1 MARQFLGE
9 SIEDYEILISAI
21 NALRIDDI
29 SQSRSALKHL
39 KKSIHHQSTP
49 LMIEY
54 LAACIESNLED
65 EAYKVFKSLL
75 CRSSKS
81 LVLKI
86 IFDNAE
92 PQFIKRCMELFEK
105 KYLHAI
111 NPSIVEYKSKTCDQ
125 VVSSF
130 LNAAGLHQISYKDAL
145 YFIQSANKAGY
156 YSKTQAKKFILNLCH
171 RECINNT
178 SPFDAMKI
186 MHITLSILEI
196 GYKQDAENFFR
207 QKFKL
212 LKKSAF
218 KTYKHNNQYKPKYF
232 YRTGYSEKYTWRD
245 FKRKLGSSN
254 YLNLP
259 YNQSE
264 IMNNGHYST
273 NLVQFAFIVSQYKV
287 RNEFI
292 AYILNNFINL
302 NIYNSKDLPEIIEP
316 LNKLHNSFRLP
327 AIPDLIK
334 FVVSN
339 THPSNYEYFL
349 TFGEDFFKFYGLN
362 YLRVLKSLQKK
373 ILVNQIMPH
382 YEDIR
387 YYPTIK
393 KFHHCYIFGS
403 CALQKFVVNAF
414 AFRFLNFSGPNDCLA
429 YFSEYKKLLP
439 RSVQSKFK
447 KDFFNSI
454 NSSNSNV
461 SLFKN
466 LSGFYHFDEK
476 PNLIRII
483 KLFNKNPNKTYF
495 MMLLNCVIQTKTFDQ
510 KCCEEISQ
518 IKVSSIFINFLQ
530 DSAPIIQKLDSESVS
545 CLIKFCI
552 IIYGPSCKIR
562 KLFLDLIGDPRL
574 ENPFESFFNSKK
586 SLNTKIYLSAT
597 DYDRW
602 RSEPQ
607 KDKCLD
613 LFLCLELANNKT
625 DYLDR
630 LKQKIYTLNSDQLN
644 MYYVSF
650 YSVASHL
657 VDWFR
662 IKNHNQANQTS
673 YLYSH
678 ALPFYKIYFSDEL
691 FALAQFEDDLIAL
704 VKDKFRPIL
713 LRDPNIDHSKFNVFN
728 SCKLAIMFAQEL
740 YISDPIGALF
750 LKWPL
755 YETLPCKDV
764 KQEIV
769 QDPNLI
775 KNYKLLNKYIQSRS
789 FSDMSDRE
797 WGYVE
802 NIIRSLDPSY
812 DDGPSSFES
821 FPLSKLEYLKYAKAS
836 IKLFCNKLI
845 SSDQGTLV
853 LAQFERK
860 YMIIY
865 LLKCLPSID
874 LSLHTMLINRIL
886 DDCSALDIKD
896 SISLNQALCMLATLL
911 TLLDWSEYDKQ
922 IKNSDSLYSITKLL
936 KRKIENAICEHKFS
950 LNNVDRRFWIEF
962 PNVFD
967 HSNYYYST
975 GLHRKMMSH
984 FIVIRRTLVKLLLDN
999 TQQSE
1004 FSDLDFEDIETI
1016 FGDNEW
1022 NYSWII
1028 KSKIKHHPMSI
1039 FFNNNLKIINP

>member
-29 SQSRSALKHL
+29 SQSRSALNHL

-92 PQFIKRCMELFEK
+92 PQLIKRCVELFEK
-105 KYLHAI
+105 KYLHNI

-130 LNAAGLHQISYKDAL
+130 LNAARLHQISYKDAL

-186 MHITLSILEI
+186 MHITLSILEV

-316 LNKLHNSFRLP
+316 LTKLHNSFRLP

-349 TFGEDFFKFYGLN
+349 PFGEDFFKFYGLN

-429 YFSEYKKLLP
+429 NFSEHKKLLP

-466 LSGFYHFDEK
+466 LLGFYNFDEK
-476 PNLIRII
+476 PNLIRIT

-495 MMLLNCVIQTKTFDQ
+495 MMLLHCVIQTRTFDQ
-510 KCCEEISQ
+510 KCIDEISQ

-552 IIYGPSCKIR
+552 IVYGPSCKIR

-586 SLNTKIYLSAT
+586 SLNTKIYWSAT

-673 YLYSH
+673 CLYSH

-728 SCKLAIMFAQEL
+728 SCKLATMFAQEL

-755 YETLPCKDV
+755 YETIPCKDV
-764 KQEIV
+764 KQEIL
-769 QDPNLI
+769 QDPKLI

-874 LSLHTMLINRIL
+874 QSLHTMLINRIL

-896 SISLNQALCMLATLL
+896 SISLNQALCMLATLF
-911 TLLDWSEYDKQ
+911 TLLDWSDYDKQ

-962 PNVFD
+962 PNVFG

-1004 FSDLDFEDIETI
+1004 FSDLDFKDIESI